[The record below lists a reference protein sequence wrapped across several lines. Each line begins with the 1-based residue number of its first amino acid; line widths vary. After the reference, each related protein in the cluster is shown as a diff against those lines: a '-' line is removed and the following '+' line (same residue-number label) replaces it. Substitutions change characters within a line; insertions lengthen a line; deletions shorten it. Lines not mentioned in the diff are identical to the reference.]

1 MSGPTRGRRSILQA
15 AVSTASASSTRRIGA
30 FLGGPSPKRRRAAQ
44 IDVKVDAGGAAGGPG
59 GGAARAAVAPKL
71 CVTAFRRFCSEQR
84 NGKCE
89 KRGKFYTA
97 RRMPPCHEPRG
108 LGSAAFAVHSDN
120 AT

>member
-1 MSGPTRGRRSILQA
+1 MSGPTRGRRSIWQA
-15 AVSTASASSTRRIGA
+15 PISTASASSTRRIGA
-30 FLGGPSPKRRRAAQ
+30 FLGGPSPKRRRAAK
-44 IDVKVDAGGAAGGPG
+44 IDVKGDAGGPAGGAG
-59 GGAARAAVAPKL
+59 RAAVAPKL